1 MDIRN
6 VDSMYFRDILNDQV
20 VLIQCKTTKE
30 VHCWKA
36 GLYIG
41 MIKKAYISKYK
52 KPLEDLKNRI
62 LTDHVFL
69 DKAIEV

>member
-20 VLIQCKTTKE
+20 VLFQCKTTKE

-41 MIKKAYISKYK
+41 MIKKLI
-52 KPLEDLKNRI
+52 
-62 LTDHVFL
+62 
-69 DKAIEV
+69 